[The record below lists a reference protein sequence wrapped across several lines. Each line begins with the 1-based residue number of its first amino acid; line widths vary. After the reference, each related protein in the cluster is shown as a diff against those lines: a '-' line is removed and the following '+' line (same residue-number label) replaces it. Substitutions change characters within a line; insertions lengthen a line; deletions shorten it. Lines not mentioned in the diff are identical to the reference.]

1 MKVIII
7 FSLLFSFCKIN
18 SQEILKD
25 SLAINYSVSPI
36 NETPKLKSALLKL
49 QKIHENKIKNNYSSG
64 DSIFTIIHIGD
75 SHIQGDYFSGQIR
88 KQLQYYFGNGGRG
101 ILFPYAL
108 AKSFG
113 PRATILKTNKKWT
126 GVKILTPDLSNKLG
140 LIGYAAFTNDSNSSV
155 TLTFNENFEGSPFKK
170 INIWHSSDLESYS
183 FKLNNELK
191 FLESKLISSGWGVSS
206 FYTNTSCNN
215 FSLFPF
221 KTSNKQNHFG
231 FYGFELISDIK
242 YGVNYHHC
250 GVVGAQFTHFIN
262 NAPWSVEQIVHLNPD
277 IIIFSF
283 GTNEAYNDD
292 LDTSYYKSLI
302 VKFMQDLEF
311 ASPKT
316 AFIFTTAPDTRSQN
330 RIPSNQTI
338 VNSILKRISNNS
350 NYSIFDLNQS
360 MGGWGSI
367 HSWSKKGLTL
377 KDKLHFTPQGYSLQG
392 DIFILSLI
400 ETYNKINFNDTINI
414 NQIRIMV
421 KDSMAVLIRSSEND
435 SLINILPVDK
445 KKHSL
450 VSKNSKNIIHFV
462 KKGDT
467 ITKLSRIYK
476 ISQKV
481 IFRTNHLN
489 KKSILKIGDKIII
502 TKQEL
507 SNLN

>member
-7 FSLLFSFCKIN
+7 LSLLFSCCKIN

-25 SLAINYSVSPI
+25 SSAIDYSVLSI

-49 QKIHENKIKNNYSSG
+49 QKIRENKTKNNYSSG

-113 PRATILKTNKKWT
+113 PRGTILKTNKKWI
-126 GVKILTPDLSNKLG
+126 GVKTLTPNLSNKLG
-140 LIGYAAFTNDSNSSV
+140 FIGYAAFTNDSNSSIA
-155 TLTFNENFEGSPFKK
+155 LAFNENFEGSAFKK

-191 FLESKLISSGWGVSS
+191 FLESKLNSSGWGVSS
-206 FYTNTSCNN
+206 FYSNTLSNT
-215 FSLFPF
+215 FTLSPF
-221 KTSNKQNHFG
+221 KTSIKQNHFG

-250 GVVGAQFTHFIN
+250 GVVGAQFTHLIN
-262 NAPWSVEQIVHLNPD
+262 NALWSIEQIVHLNPD

-292 LDTSYYKSLI
+292 LDTSYYKTSI
-302 VKFMQDLEF
+302 IKFMQDLEF

-330 RIPSNQTI
+330 RIPSNQTT

-350 NYSIFDLNQS
+350 NYSIFDLNEA

-367 HSWSKKGLTL
+367 YSWFKNGLTL
-377 KDKLHFTPQGYSLQG
+377 KDKLHFTEQGYSLQANL
-392 DIFILSLI
+392 FTLSLL
-400 ETYNKINFNDTINI
+400 ETYNSINFNDTINI
-414 NQIRIMV
+414 NQIRSTV
-421 KDSMAVLIRSSEND
+421 KDSMVILIRSSKND
-435 SLINILPVDK
+435 SLIKILAADN

-450 VSKNSKNIIHFV
+450 VSKNSKNKIHVV

-467 ITKLSRIYK
+467 INKLSRIYK
-476 ISQKV
+476 TSQKG
-481 IFRTNHLN
+481 ILSANNLN

-502 TKQEL
+502 TK
-507 SNLN
+507 